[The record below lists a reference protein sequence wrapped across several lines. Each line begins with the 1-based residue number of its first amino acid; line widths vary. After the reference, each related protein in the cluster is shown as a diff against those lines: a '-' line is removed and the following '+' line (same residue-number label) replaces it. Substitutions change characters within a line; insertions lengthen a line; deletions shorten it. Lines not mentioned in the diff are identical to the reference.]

1 MKSWAFWFLFCVMV
15 GCCAGTGPCFLFWN
29 LYLQYLQLNKMI
41 LYLYRL
47 LFEFENAFIIHFCT
61 SLFIWYCGELVVCC
75 LSVLY
80 RCSYTI
86 LYVTIPCCPYTMSL
100 LQYRIFWGDLHS
112 RFLKNNYFIL
122 EKNFR
127 RVQLPSYKFLRFV
140 LRRNHFFLL
149 RMYTFCQ
156 VNSSMW

>member
-1 MKSWAFWFLFCVMV
+1 MQAP
-15 GCCAGTGPCFLFWN
+15 APAFLFWN
-29 LYLQYLQLNKMI
+29 LYLQLNKMI

-86 LYVTIPCCPYTMSL
+86 LYVTIPCCPHTISL
-100 LQYRIFWGDLHS
+100 LQYFIRWGDLHS
-112 RFLKNNYFIL
+112 YFLKNNYFIL
-122 EKNFR
+122 EEIFR

-140 LRRNHFFLL
+140 LRRNHFFFLL
-149 RMYTFCQ
+149 LMYAFCQ

>member
-1 MKSWAFWFLFCVMV
+1 MQAPAPAFYFETCICNICNWIKWFFICTDFC
-15 GCCAGTGPCFLFWN
+15 LN
-29 LYLQYLQLNKMI
+29 LRMH
-41 LYLYRL
+41 L
-47 LFEFENAFIIHFCT
+47 LFIFAQVLFFFAQV
-61 SLFIWYCGELVVCC
+61 LFIRCCGELVVCC

-80 RCSYTI
+80 RHSYTA

-100 LQYRIFWGDLHS
+100 LQYRILWGDLHS

-122 EKNFR
+122 EENFR

-149 RMYTFCQ
+149 RMYIFCQ